1 MQDQPVIL
9 IVDDEEVSRDLL
21 KALLRRQDY
30 QFISATDGKNALSIL
45 DQIMPDVILLDVM
58 MPDMDGFQVCRTL
71 KNTPKWKHIPIILI
85 TALTGK
91 DDLARGIEAG
101 ADDFL
106 NKPVNGLELRARV
119 KSMLRIRKQY
129 DDLQESLRLR
139 EDLAGMIVHDM
150 RTPLSSIVGFSQLLL
165 SLSLVPSEKGKDYV
179 KTIQTQAMRI
189 NGFLT
194 DMLFMAKIEQGHPV
208 LNPSPTTIQ
217 QIVETVLPSHQMIAN
232 SRQITLHAETP
243 AEPIAIVVDVNLFQR
258 VVDNLLSNALKFSP
272 PESAVLVR
280 VETQP
285 GDSHFLLQV
294 IDEGPGI
301 PEQDQARIFNRY
313 EIADTKQK
321 NIPQIGLGLAFC
333 KMVVEAHQG
342 QIEVANNHPNGSIFT
357 VKI

>member
-21 KALLRRQDY
+21 KALLRRQNY
-30 QFISATDGKNALSIL
+30 QFISATDGKNALEIL
-45 DQIMPDVILLDVM
+45 EQIVPDTILLDVM
-58 MPDMDGFQVCRTL
+58 MPDMDGFQVCQTL

-150 RTPLSSIVGFSQLLL
+150 RTPLSSIIGFSQLLL
-165 SLSLVPSEKGKDYV
+165 SFSLVPSEKGQDYV

-194 DMLFMAKIEQGHPV
+194 DMLFMTKMEQGHPV

-217 QIVETVLPSHQMIAN
+217 QIIESVLPGHQVIAN
-232 SRQITLHAETP
+232 SKQITLNAQMP
-243 AEPIAIVVDVNLFQR
+243 AEAIPITVDINLFQR
-258 VVDNLLSNALKFSP
+258 VIDNLLSNALKFSP
-272 PESAVLVR
+272 SKSR
-280 VETQP
+280 VILRAEAQP
-285 GDSHFLLQV
+285 TEPYCRLQV

-301 PEQDQARIFNRY
+301 PQQDQTRIFNKY
-313 EIADTKQK
+313 EIADSKQK
-321 NIPQIGLGLAFC
+321 NIPQVGLGLAFC

-342 QIEVANNHPNGSIFT
+342 HIEVSDNRPKGSIFT
-357 VKI
+357 VRI